1 MRLVKCGA
9 SRDPETAFGLHEMES
24 IRCLNFRTRACI
36 MPFVKNHAIRRVAVL
51 LPGTSTSN
59 WRKLEGVMAFAH
71 LRTDWE
77 VSVITSDRALDVRKS
92 IRAVRPDGIICAQ
105 LDDKSMA
112 FIATLGVPTVVAF
125 HPDESPVH
133 PEGAAYVVSDGAQIG
148 RKIARH
154 AYAHGYRSFLCVGY
168 RGSPWEKERF
178 DAFGRELAKFNCQ
191 AERLDTPS
199 GADALLRALEALP
212 PRSAVFAADDIVAVE
227 VLNLAR
233 RNGLDV
239 PRRFGVIGVS
249 DLTVQCD
256 NSHPP
261 LTSLDQ
267 NFAHGG
273 YLAAQR
279 LDTLLRG
286 GIVPEVSTYPTG
298 EVHER
303 KSLPPV
309 QSGHSLAVD
318 LAMAFIERSVKL
330 PIEVPDVVRAAGVSR
345 RQLEKLFAKELSTT
359 VAASIRS
366 MRLEHLAGQLRKN
379 AASASE
385 ICRDCGWPHPA
396 HAMRLFKKRFGKTM
410 SEFRR

>member
-1 MRLVKCGA
+1 MIHY
-9 SRDPETAFGLHEMES
+9 D
-24 IRCLNFRTRACI
+24 CLRTDIDDLRNCDLNLQAKACI
-36 MPFVKNHAIRRVAVL
+36 MARMKSHAIRRVVVL
-51 LPGTSTSN
+51 LPGAATSN

-71 LRTDWE
+71 SRADWE
-77 VSVITSDRALDVRKS
+77 VSVITSDRAADVRKA
-92 IRAVRPDGIICAQ
+92 IRAVRPDGIICAL

-112 FIATLGVPTVVAF
+112 FIATLDVPTVIAF
-125 HPDESPVH
+125 HPEESPVH
-133 PEGAAYVVSDGAQIG
+133 LEGAAYVVSDGAQIG
-148 RKIARH
+148 RGIARH
-154 AYAHGYRSFLCVGY
+154 AYARGYRSFLCVGK

-191 AERLDTPS
+191 AERLDTPYS
-199 GADALLRALEALP
+199 ADALLRALETLP
-212 PRSAVFAADDIVAVE
+212 PRSAVFAADDNVAVE

-233 RNGLDV
+233 RNGIDV

-286 GIVPEVSTYPTG
+286 GIVPEVSTYSPG

-309 QSGHSLAVD
+309 QTGHSLAVD
-318 LAMAFIERSVKL
+318 LATAFIGRNVRQ

-366 MRLEHLAGQLRKN
+366 MRLEHLAEQLRKS

-396 HAMRLFKKRFGKTM
+396 HAMRLFKKRFKTTM

>member
-1 MRLVKCGA
+1 MDDLRNCG
-9 SRDPETAFGLHEMES
+9 
-24 IRCLNFRTRACI
+24 LNFQAKACI
-36 MPFVKNHAIRRVAVL
+36 MAHMKSHAIRRVVVL
-51 LPGTSTSN
+51 LPGAVTSN

-71 LRTDWE
+71 SRADWE
-77 VSVITSDRALDVRKS
+77 VSVITSGRAADVRKA
-92 IRAVRPDGIICAQ
+92 IRAVRPDGIICAL

-112 FIATLGVPTVVAF
+112 FIATLDVPTVVAF
-125 HPDESPVH
+125 HPKESPVRLK
-133 PEGAAYVVSDGAQIG
+133 GAAYVVSNGAQIG
-148 RKIARH
+148 RGIARH
-154 AYAHGYRSFLCVGY
+154 AYARGYRSFLCVGK

-178 DAFGRELAKFNCQ
+178 DAFVRELAKFNCQ
-191 AERLDTPS
+191 AERLDTPFN
-199 GADALLRALEALP
+199 ADALLRALETLP
-212 PRSAVFAADDIVAVE
+212 PRSAVFAADDNVAVE

-233 RNGLDV
+233 RHGIDV

-249 DLTVQCD
+249 DLTVLCD

-286 GIVPEVSTYPTG
+286 GIVPEVSAYPPG

-318 LAMAFIERSVKL
+318 LATAFIERSVKL

-345 RQLEKLFAKELSTT
+345 RQLEKLFARELATT
-359 VAASIRS
+359 VAESIRS
-366 MRLEHLAGQLRKN
+366 MRLDHLAEQLRKS
-379 AASASE
+379 AAPACE
-385 ICRDCGWPHPA
+385 VCRDCGWPHPS

-410 SEFRR
+410 SEWR